1 MSVEEHTYE
10 DNRYEDNRHENNGH
24 EPYLERVK
32 FDLIKRKVTV
42 ARKEY
47 IGDSLV
53 RLYLQGPELI
63 GFRSESPDDHI
74 KIFLPD
80 ASGDLSVKRDY
91 TPRRYDAERNELLL
105 EFVAHPGG
113 PAAEWAM
120 AADIGDTLEFGG
132 PRGSQKIHNPEGRWL
147 LIGDESAIPAIA
159 RRIEESAAGE
169 AVTAVLL
176 VQSSADAE
184 AIYSWAESVSGAAL
198 SVDLSIHCIQRPLS
212 QAGDASGILSYLKES
227 NVDAGTFAWIAGE
240 SSMVKSV
247 RRYLMD
253 DLNWSKNYI
262 KASGYWKQGTSEGK
276 ENF

>member
-1 MSVEEHTYE
+1 MSVEEHNYE
-10 DNRYEDNRHENNGH
+10 DNSHEDNNHEASRH

-42 ARKEY
+42 ARKEC

-53 RLYLQGPELI
+53 RLYLEGPELK

-91 TPRRYDAERNELLL
+91 TPRRYDADRNELLL

-120 AADIGDTLEFGG
+120 AAEVGDALEFGG

-169 AVTAVLL
+169 AVAAVLL

-198 SVDLSIHCIQRPLS
+198 SIDLSIHCIQRPMS
-212 QAGDASGILSYLKES
+212 QANDATDILSYLKES
-227 NVDAGTFAWIAGE
+227 NIEAGTFAWLAGE

-247 RRYLMD
+247 RRYLMG
-253 DLNWSKNYI
+253 DLNWPKNYI
-262 KASGYWKQGTSEGK
+262 KASGYWKQGASEGK